1 MKEPDLLDP
10 ANSSADTPHPTA
22 GRFQILA
29 LDGGGAKGLFSAD
42 ILAHLERDLGV
53 RIRDH
58 FDLIAGTST
67 GGIIAL
73 ALGAGLSPSEI
84 VELYQELTANVFPS
98 SRRLNPARLFRS
110 AYSQDALAE
119 TLESVFGDRRLEDSA
134 KRLII
139 PAWDLRTNK
148 VHVFKTPHHPRL
160 TRDRAVRMVD
170 VALATTAAPTFL
182 PVARVAGG
190 RLIDGGVWAN
200 NPSVVAIAEATSTL
214 GAPLELVHVLNIGTT
229 DALNRYSKRL
239 DKGGV
244 VQWSARATSL
254 VLAAGSQGARG
265 TAEHLLGRQRYE
277 RFDAA
282 VPKGEFKLDNVD
294 SAELEGWASSRSREL
309 SPIFTEGFQPHR
321 AGDYEPTTPHQEV
334 KR

>member
-1 MKEPDLLDP
+1 MKEAVHLDP
-10 ANSSADTPHPTA
+10 DSPSADSPPPT
-22 GRFQILA
+22 GDRFQILA

-42 ILAHLERDLGV
+42 LLAHLEQDLRV
-53 RIRDH
+53 KVTDH

-84 VELYQELTANVFPS
+84 VEFYRELTARVFPS

-110 AYSQDALAE
+110 TYSQAALAE
-119 TLESVFGDRRLEDSA
+119 TLESVFGDRRLEDSH

-139 PAWDLRTNK
+139 PSWDLRTNR
-148 VHVFKTPHHPRL
+148 VHIFKTPHHSKL
-160 TRDRAVRMVD
+160 VRDRSVRMVD
-170 VALATTAAPTFL
+170 VALATSAGPTFL

-200 NPSVVAIAEATSTL
+200 NPSVVAIAEAISML
-214 GAPLELVHVLNIGTT
+214 DAPLESVHVLNIGTT
-229 DALNRYSKRL
+229 DSLNRYGQRL

-244 VQWSARATSL
+244 AQWGPNAVS
-254 VLAAGSQGARG
+254 VVMAAGSQGARG
-265 TAEHLLGRQRYE
+265 TAEHLLGQRRYE

-282 VPKGEFKLDNVD
+282 VPEGEFKLDKVD
-294 SAELEGWASSRSREL
+294 SAELRGWASSRAREL
-309 SPIFTEGFQPHR
+309 NPVFTQKFQRHR
-321 AGDYEPTTPHQEV
+321 AGPYEPTSPQEV
-334 KR
+334 NT